1 MTDYKLFYGKT
12 TMSPMGEHTSL
23 ANIQALHDAVQ
34 EIPRATRGKIIGLV
48 NLDGRQEVKKLP
60 VFLWEAFW
68 FGMTL
73 GFDKTP
79 PVGQHWSHYDPELA
93 LKTIADTEMAEEIRL
108 NIAKAFCSHA
118 DYSVRRANITNTLV
132 YFPREILEKR
142 GIDCSFMDNAPGVA
156 KPQVLSDDA
165 LAAAKA
171 MDANPDMAAQ
181 FAAFLEFQSQ
191 QKNGPGNEPEK
202 TESPIR
208 GIPRNGYPTYT
219 KAKVSMNGK
228 MLTRKVVVDEVD
240 DDVEFGHFN
249 TKNGEVPVLRQT
261 GDKRW
266 ELA

>member
-1 MTDYKLFYGKT
+1 MTDTHVLFYGKESK
-12 TMSPMGEHTSL
+12 SPMAPHATLGQM
-23 ANIQALHDAVQ
+23 QALHDAVQ

-48 NLDGRQEVKKLP
+48 NLDGRQEVKALHA
-60 VFLWEAFW
+60 FLWEAFW
-68 FGMTL
+68 FSFNL
-73 GFDKTP
+73 GFKTP
-79 PVGQHWSHYDPELA
+79 PIGQHWSHYDAELA

-108 NIAKAFCSHA
+108 NIATAFCSHA

-132 YFPREILEKR
+132 YFSRETLEKR

-165 LAAAKA
+165 LALAKQA
-171 MDANPDMAAQ
+171 DAQGLSPEQVAQIMAIMNA
-181 FAAFLEFQSQ
+181 S
-191 QKNGPGNEPEK
+191 NGKVDTPA
-202 TESPIR
+202 
-208 GIPRNGYPTYT
+208 NGKLPTYA